1 MDSIHKYL
9 VNHCGRGLFRFGLF
23 KFGISGTCKAFH
35 LDGVSRWFL
44 VSVLYG
50 TMLHTTTTTTTTTI
64 YEYGVAG
71 GSDEWGEIEGTR

>member
-1 MDSIHKYL
+1 M
-9 VNHCGRGLFRFGLF
+9 GL
-23 KFGISGTCKAFH
+23 A
-35 LDGVSRWFL
+35 VVL

-50 TMLHTTTTTTTTTI
+50 TMLHTTTTTTRTI